1 METVETVETEK
12 EQSLIAS
19 ILSFSKLANDEN
31 NYAIATQGMQSLLS
45 RVLENDAAIDDVR
58 IDKRYVESLIDE
70 LDEKL
75 SMQMDEVIHNAIF
88 QALESPWRSLKLL
101 TDRTEFSENIK
112 IELLSVSQS
121 ELLED
126 FEDTADITETGL
138 YRKVYTDEFGQFG
151 GDPYGVIIGNYS
163 LSPSSPDMR
172 LLTYMSSLSAMTH
185 APFITSASESFF
197 GLEDFSELPDLK
209 QLEAMFE
216 GPQYL
221 SWRNFRNS
229 DDARNV
235 GLTLPKF
242 MLRHTYGENIP
253 VRSFNYQEAIT
264 DKSDYLWGNAAFA
277 YATRLNSSFANYRW
291 CPNIIGPQSGG
302 EVADLPINIVNDS
315 GTDKVVGP
323 VEVKISDRKEY
334 ELSELGFIPLTLRK
348 DSDSAVFFSSNS
360 VQEPKKF
367 SNDEEGRQAQINY
380 KLGTQ
385 LPYLF
390 IVNRLAHY
398 IKVLQRENLGSWKS
412 RAELETELNKWI
424 RQYVADQDNPSAATR
439 SQRPLRKASI
449 SVTEMETDAGWYK
462 VGLDVTPHFKFMGA
476 SFTLS
481 LTSILE
487 RA

>member
-1 METVETVETEK
+1 MVTVK
-12 EQSLIAS
+12 EESLIAS
-19 ILSFSKLANDEN
+19 IMSFSKLSNDEN
-31 NYAIATQGMQSLLS
+31 NYAIAEQGMQSLLS
-45 RVLENDAAIDDVR
+45 RVLENEADLDNIR
-58 IDKRYVESLIDE
+58 IDKRYVESLIEE
-70 LDEKL
+70 LDERL
-75 SMQMDEVIHNAIF
+75 SKQMDEVIHNAVF

-101 TDRTEFSENIK
+101 TDRTEFGENIK

-121 ELLED
+121 ELLDD

-151 GDPYGVIIGNYS
+151 GDPYGVIVGNYS
-163 LSPSSPDMR
+163 VTPSASDMR

-185 APFITSASESFF
+185 APFITSASEDFF
-197 GLEDFSELPDLK
+197 GLEDYSELPDLK

-221 SWRNFRNS
+221 NWRKFRNS

-242 MLRHTYGENIP
+242 MLRPTYGENIP
-253 VRSFNYQEAIT
+253 VRSFDYQESIT

-277 YATRLNSSFANYRW
+277 YATRLNNSFAQYRW

-302 EVADLPINIVNDS
+302 EVSDLPINVVNDN
-315 GTDKVVGP
+315 GTDKVFGP

-367 SNDEEGRQAQINY
+367 SNDDEGRQAQINY
-380 KLGTQ
+380 RLGTQ

-398 IKVLQRENLGSWKS
+398 VKVLQRENLGSWKS
-412 RAELETELNKWI
+412 RTELETELNKWI

-449 SVTEMETDAGWYK
+449 LVSEIESDAGWYE
-462 VGLDVTPHFKFMGA
+462 VSLNVTPHFKFMGA

-487 RA
+487 RG

>member
-1 METVETVETEK
+1 METVETEK

-209 QLEAMFE
+209 QLEAMLE

-242 MLRHTYGENIP
+242 MLRYTYGENIP

-367 SNDEEGRQAQINY
+367 SNDEEGRQAQVNY

>member
-1 METVETVETEK
+1 MAKVNLKEK
-12 EQSLIAS
+12 KLIAN
-19 ILSFSKLANDEN
+19 ILSFSKLPSDD
-31 NYAIATQGMQSLLS
+31 YSYDIATQGLQSLLS
-45 RVLENDAAIDDVR
+45 RALEDGQKLDNLRV
-58 IDKRYVESLIDE
+58 DKRYIEDIIDE
-70 LDEKL
+70 LDVKL
-75 SMQMDEVIHNAIF
+75 SKQMDAIIHHDVF

-101 TDRTEFSENIK
+101 VDRTEFDENIK
-112 IELLSVSQS
+112 IEFLSVSKE

-126 FEDTADITETGL
+126 FEDASDITETGL

-163 LSPSSPDMR
+163 MSPSAPDIR
-172 LLTYMSSLSAMTH
+172 LLTYMSSLGAMTH
-185 APFITSASESFF
+185 APFITSAGESFF
-197 GLEDFSELPDLK
+197 GIDDFSQLADLK

-221 SWRNFRNS
+221 NWRNFRNS

-242 MLRHTYGENIP
+242 ILRPTYGDNIP
-253 VRSFNYQEAIT
+253 VRSFNYQESI
-264 DKSDYLWGNAAFA
+264 DNKSEYLWGNAAFA
-277 YATRLNSSFANYRW
+277 YATRLNNSFAQYRW
-291 CPNIIGPQSGG
+291 CPNIIGPQAGG
-302 EVADLPINIVNDS
+302 EVANLPINIVNDN
-315 GTDKVVGP
+315 GTDKVFGP

-367 SNDEEGRQAQINY
+367 TNDDEGRQAEINY
-380 KLGTQ
+380 RLGTQ

-412 RAELETELNKWI
+412 RIELETELNKWI

-449 SVTEMETDAGWYK
+449 AVSEIETEAGWYE
-462 VGLDVTPHFKFMGA
+462 VGMEVTPHFKFMGA

-487 RA
+487 RG

>member
-1 METVETVETEK
+1 MVTVK
-12 EQSLIAS
+12 EESLIAS
-19 ILSFSKLANDEN
+19 ILSFSKLSNDEN
-31 NYAIATQGMQSLLS
+31 NYAIAERGMQSLLS
-45 RVLENDAAIDDVR
+45 RVLEDDADLDNIR
-58 IDKRYVESLIDE
+58 IDKRYVESLIEE
-70 LDEKL
+70 LDERL
-75 SMQMDEVIHNAIF
+75 SKQMDEVIHNATF

-101 TDRTEFSENIK
+101 TDRTEFGENIK

-121 ELLED
+121 ELLND

-163 LSPSSPDMR
+163 VTPSASDMR

-185 APFITSASESFF
+185 APFITSASEGFF
-197 GLEDFSELPDLK
+197 GLEDYSEMPDLK
-209 QLEAMFE
+209 QLEALFE
-216 GPQYL
+216 GPHYIN
-221 SWRNFRNS
+221 WRKFRNS

-242 MLRHTYGENIP
+242 MLRPTYGDNIP
-253 VRSFNYQEAIT
+253 VRSFNYQESII
-264 DKSDYLWGNAAFA
+264 DKSDYLWGNSAFA
-277 YATRLNSSFANYRW
+277 YATRLNNSFAKYRW

-302 EVADLPINIVNDS
+302 EVSDLPINVVNEN
-315 GTDKVVGP
+315 GTDKVFGP
-323 VEVKISDRKEY
+323 VEVTISDRKEY

-367 SNDEEGRQAQINY
+367 SNDDEGRQAEINY
-380 KLGTQ
+380 RLGTQ

-398 IKVLQRENLGSWKS
+398 VKVLQRENLGSWKS

-449 SVTEMETDAGWYK
+449 SVSEIETEAGWYK
-462 VGLDVTPHFKFMGA
+462 VALNVTPHFKFMGA

-487 RA
+487 RG

>member
-1 METVETVETEK
+1 MAAVK
-12 EQSLIAS
+12 QQPLIAS
-19 ILSFSKLANDEN
+19 ILNFSKLSNDEN
-31 NYAIATQGMQSLLS
+31 NYSIAAQGMQSLLS
-45 RVLENDAAIDDVR
+45 RVIEDDQGLEDVR

-75 SMQMDEVIHNAIF
+75 SKQMDEILHNAEF

-101 TDRTEFSENIK
+101 TDRTEFGENIK
-112 IELLSVSQS
+112 IEILSVSQD
-121 ELLED
+121 ELLQD

-151 GDPYGVIIGNYS
+151 GDPYGVILGNYS
-163 LSPSSPDMR
+163 ISPSASDMS

-185 APFITSASESFF
+185 APFISSASERFF
-197 GLEDFSELPDLK
+197 GLDDFSELPDLK
-209 QLEAMFE
+209 QLEALFE
-216 GPQYL
+216 GPQYTK
-221 SWRNFRNS
+221 WRAFRRS
-229 DDARNV
+229 DDSRNV

-242 MLRHTYGENIP
+242 MLRPTYGENIP
-253 VRSFNYQEAIT
+253 VTGFNYQESINA
-264 DKSDYLWGNAAFA
+264 KSDHLWGNAAFA

-302 EVADLPINIVNDS
+302 EVADLPINIVEVS
-315 GTDKVVGP
+315 GTSQVVGP

-360 VQEPKKF
+360 AQQPKKF
-367 SNDEEGRQAQINY
+367 SNDEEGRQAEVNF

-398 IKVLQRENLGSWKS
+398 VKVLQRENLGSWKS
-412 RAELETELNKWI
+412 RSELESELNKWI

-439 SQRPLRKASI
+439 SHRPLRKALITVSEI
-449 SVTEMETDAGWYK
+449 EGDAGWYS
-462 VGLDVTPHFKFMGA
+462 VGLEVTPHFKFMGA
-476 SFTLS
+476 NFTLS

>member
-1 METVETVETEK
+1 MGTVK
-12 EQSLIAS
+12 EESLIAS
-19 ILSFSKLANDEN
+19 ILSFSKLSNDEN
-31 NYAIATQGMQSLLS
+31 NYAIAEQGMQSLLI
-45 RVLENDAAIDDVR
+45 RVLENGADVDNIR
-58 IDKRYVESLIDE
+58 IDKRYVESLIEE
-70 LDEKL
+70 LDERL
-75 SMQMDEVIHNAIF
+75 SKQMDEVIHNAVF

-101 TDRTEFSENIK
+101 TDRTEFGENIK

-121 ELLED
+121 ELLDD

-151 GDPYGVIIGNYS
+151 GDPYGVIVGNYS
-163 LSPSSPDMR
+163 VTHSASDMR

-185 APFITSASESFF
+185 APFITSASEDFF
-197 GLEDFSELPDLK
+197 GLEDYSELPDLK

-216 GPQYL
+216 GPQYFN
-221 SWRNFRNS
+221 WRKFRNS

-242 MLRHTYGENIP
+242 MLRPTYGENIP
-253 VRSFNYQEAIT
+253 VRSFNYQESIT
-264 DKSDYLWGNAAFA
+264 NKSDYLWGNAAFA
-277 YATRLNSSFANYRW
+277 YATRLNNSFAKYRW

-302 EVADLPINIVNDS
+302 EVSDLPINVVNDN
-315 GTDKVVGP
+315 GTDKVFGP

-367 SNDEEGRQAQINY
+367 SNDDEGRQAEINY
-380 KLGTQ
+380 RLGTQ

-398 IKVLQRENLGSWKS
+398 VKVLQRENLGSWKS
-412 RAELETELNKWI
+412 RTELETELNKWI

-449 SVTEMETDAGWYK
+449 LVNEIETDAGWYE
-462 VGLDVTPHFKFMGA
+462 VALNVTPHFKFMGA

-487 RA
+487 RG